1 VIPHAVALVGQ
12 EEEQERQRK
21 QSSARPC
28 RVHLV
33 LSSTSANTLG
43 ALPSSRQSRGG
54 GSGVSGGHIHTH
66 THTHTHVHH
75 VETYG
80 CRSKGLSLV
89 VHAVTS
95 ALAILSYEYIQA
107 FAWTCRKRRHFLSFF
122 LCLSRACLGKMIG
135 FSIEWLKSGVFRTLM
150 VHRL

>member
-1 VIPHAVALVGQ
+1 M
-12 EEEQERQRK
+12 
-21 QSSARPC
+21 QSSFGFELQHTRSPAVVTAEPRRWQWC
-28 RVHLV
+28 EWR
-33 LSSTSANTLG
+33 
-43 ALPSSRQSRGG
+43 
-54 GSGVSGGHIHTH
+54 TH

-89 VHAVTS
+89 VHAVIST
-95 ALAILSYEYIQA
+95 LAILSYEYIQA

>member
-1 VIPHAVALVGQ
+1 VVSVAD
-12 EEEQERQRK
+12 
-21 QSSARPC
+21 
-28 RVHLV
+28 
-33 LSSTSANTLG
+33 TY
-43 ALPSSRQSRGG
+43 
-54 GSGVSGGHIHTH
+54 TH

-89 VHAVTS
+89 VHAVIS